1 MVVKTVVKMV
11 LSKVIELVDLLAGV
25 MDELMAVHLV
35 ALMVASKG

>member
-11 LSKVIELVDLLAGV
+11 LSKVIELVDLLADV
-25 MDELMAVHLV
+25 MDELRAVHLV